1 MRKGRGGVVYI
12 SLPLKTLV
20 QRAGQ
25 KKSKGHEARAGKL
38 PFLGGDKLGDGFSRG
53 S

>member
-1 MRKGRGGVVYI
+1 MNPPAEHQLAEYVV
-12 SLPLKTLV
+12 V